1 MWKNF
6 SLKFQSYV
14 FISGACSSGRLTI
27 QDVKWPSTNKR
38 QNQMHSMEL
47 LFAKLFSNGKME
59 ITHRIRTLVC
69 IYTDFESAAVV
80 EYLRD
85 DHGKLA
91 CQTK

>member
-1 MWKNF
+1 MET
-6 SLKFQSYV
+6 FQT
-14 FISGACSSGRLTI
+14 SSEGMKSRLP
-27 QDVKWPSTNKR
+27 V
-38 QNQMHSMEL
+38 
-47 LFAKLFSNGKME
+47 ASNNGEMD

-91 CQTK
+91 GHTR